1 MVRKGFNGKILVEF
15 PFLTRRVNFTI
26 PKQGSYS
33 IWQKAPLFQK
43 VPVDAFKPVI
53 THQLT
58 REKIILSPSH
68 LRASSND
75 GSVGRMELFTF
86 TAIAGDYI
94 LELTEGSSI
103 TALESIAGKAIGGRP
118 VDTAKYFLQVRE
130 NPPFYYTI
138 IGIPLIILSGL
149 CIVGGLVLGILAHQ
163 M

>member
-1 MVRKGFNGKILVEF
+1 
-15 PFLTRRVNFTI
+15 
-26 PKQGSYS
+26 
-33 IWQKAPLFQK
+33 
-43 VPVDAFKPVI
+43 
-53 THQLT
+53 
-58 REKIILSPSH
+58 
-68 LRASSND
+68 
-75 GSVGRMELFTF
+75 MELFTF

-118 VDTAKYFLQVRE
+118 VDTAQYFLQVRE

-163 M
+163 L